1 MYKSFSSFVL
11 PSPPWK
17 ITFSAIV
24 VTLANKKTMLHS
36 LSVAHHIN
44 LFFCLLVWLWRQ
56 HVPQNRQK
64 TQNTRP
70 FYLKFHSCGLCLFD
84 LLWPLWEFFGGEIKN
99 SCSPQCIWIELT
111 LSDFTGFQPWIYLE
125 QGICQDKFSHVYL
138 SQYHSTLN
146 YAHPTRRSSQQVL
159 PADLAESCFPAS
171 LTIFQLSHV
180 LWPPPSTT
188 FCVYQTTFVC
198 LFLPE

>member
-1 MYKSFSSFVL
+1 MNVKRWNCTKVSQVL
-11 PSPPWK
+11 FCPPPPWK
-17 ITFSAIV
+17 IMFSAIV

-70 FYLKFHSCGLCLFD
+70 FYLKFQSCGLCLFD

-111 LSDFTGFQPWIYLE
+111 LSVFIKQLLF
-125 QGICQDKFSHVYL
+125 VYFFL
-138 SQYHSTLN
+138 NNFCFMSQECCV
-146 YAHPTRRSSQQVL
+146 SQQ
-159 PADLAESCFPAS
+159 
-171 LTIFQLSHV
+171 
-180 LWPPPSTT
+180 
-188 FCVYQTTFVC
+188 
-198 LFLPE
+198 

>member
-1 MYKSFSSFVL
+1 MSSGL
-11 PSPPWK
+11 
-17 ITFSAIV
+17 
-24 VTLANKKTMLHS
+24 TLAATCSTEQTKDTKL
-36 LSVAHHIN
+36 
-44 LFFCLLVWLWRQ
+44 
-56 HVPQNRQK
+56 K
-64 TQNTRP
+64 YDTRP
-70 FYLKFHSCGLCLFD
+70 FYLKFQSCGLCLFD

-111 LSDFTGFQPWIYLE
+111 LSDFTGFQPWIYLG

-198 LFLPE
+198 LFLPEWFLLHVTRMLRQSAINVWILGWDQADCLGNAEHCFYK